1 MKRLILSSMIMFLIG
16 LTVFTGGCSD
26 DSDEQ
31 VLTGQSGRTGWA
43 AGSSMDGYGTI
54 IHTKDGGVTWI
65 RLGGPKDIPDVGI
78 NCISVLDENN
88 AWVVGGDNTMKK
100 CV

>member
-1 MKRLILSSMIMFLIG
+1 M
-16 LTVFTGGCSD
+16 VFDGGCGD
-26 DSDEQ
+26 DSDEKAGDQ
-31 VLTGQSGRTGWA
+31 TLSGWA
-43 AGSSMDGYGTI
+43 VGNPVDGYGTI
-54 IHTKDGGVTWI
+54 IHTKDGGVTWT

-88 AWVVGGDNTMKK
+88 GCVVGGDNTMKK